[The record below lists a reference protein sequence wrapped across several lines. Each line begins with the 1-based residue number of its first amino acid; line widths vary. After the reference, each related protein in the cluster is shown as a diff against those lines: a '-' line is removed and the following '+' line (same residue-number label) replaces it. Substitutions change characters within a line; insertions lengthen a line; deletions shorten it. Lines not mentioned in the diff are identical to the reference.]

1 MNKVFNFN
9 LFVHN
14 EDALISEKEI
24 GAFYHDELNPIF
36 WKKKKDDDGNIEWV
50 FDQRIRRKLLRIAND
65 FYGKF
70 PELLKGRVIKD
81 VQLTGSLS
89 NYNYTN
95 FSDLDVHVL
104 VNLDGIDD
112 ENPKILKAAIDG
124 IRFIWN
130 LRHNISIRGY
140 DTELYLQSEDEPH
153 DSTGLFS
160 LLNNEW
166 VRKPVFNPPSIDE
179 SDVSK
184 KYDSMTDEIDSLSVK
199 LKNQS
204 DLPSNA
210 KSLYKRCLKLKDKI
224 QKMRK
229 ESLSK
234 DGEMSIG
241 NLVFKKLRNDGYIEK
256 LIDIISKSYDKIYT
270 EK

>member
-1 MNKVFNFN
+1 VDKVFNFD
-9 LFVHN
+9 LFIKN
-14 EDALISEKEI
+14 DNNGIFEREI

-36 WKKKKDDDGNIEWV
+36 WKKKKDKTGKIEWV
-50 FDQRIRRKLLRIAND
+50 FDQRVRRKLLRIAND
-65 FYGKF
+65 FYEKF

-81 VQLTGSLS
+81 IQLTGSLS
-89 NYNYTN
+89 NFNYTN
-95 FSDLDVHVL
+95 FSDLDIHVL

-140 DTELYLQSEDEPH
+140 DTELYLQSDDEPH
-153 DSTGLFS
+153 DSSGLFS

-166 VRKPVFNPPSIDE
+166 VKTPVYSPPVIDE
-179 SDVSK
+179 MDVSK
-184 KYDSMTDEIDSLSVK
+184 KYDSIASDIDKLKVK
-199 LKNQS
+199 LGDLS

-229 ESLSK
+229 ESLSRG
-234 DGEMSIG
+234 GEMAIG

-256 LIDIISKSYDKIYT
+256 LIDTISKSYDKIYT

>member
-1 MNKVFNFN
+1 MDKVFNFN
-9 LFVHN
+9 LFVQNDNN
-14 EDALISEKEI
+14 EIFEREI

-36 WKKKKDDDGNIEWV
+36 WKKKKDKDGNIEWV
-50 FDQRIRRKLLRIAND
+50 FDQRVRRKLLRIAND
-65 FYGKF
+65 FYEKF

-81 VQLTGSLS
+81 IQLTGSLS

-104 VNLDGIDD
+104 VNMDGIDD

-153 DSTGLFS
+153 DSSGLFS
-160 LLNNEW
+160 LLDNVW
-166 VRKPVFNPPSIDE
+166 IKRPVYSPPVIDE
-179 SDVSK
+179 MDVSK
-184 KYDSMTDEIDSLSVK
+184 KYDSIASDIDKLKVK
-199 LKNQS
+199 LSDLS

-210 KSLYKRCLKLKDKI
+210 RSLYKRCLKLKDKI

-229 ESLSK
+229 ECLSRG
-234 DGEMSIG
+234 GEMAIG

>member
-9 LFVHN
+9 LFIEN
-14 EDALISEKEI
+14 DSAPILEREI

-36 WKKKKDDDGNIEWV
+36 WKKKKDKNGSEEWI
-50 FDQRIRRKLLRIAND
+50 FDQRVRRKLLRIAND

-70 PELLKGRVIKD
+70 HELLKGRVIKD
-81 VQLTGSLS
+81 IQLTGSLS

-140 DTELYLQSEDEPH
+140 DTELYLQSEDEQH
-153 DSTGLFS
+153 DSSGLYS
-160 LLNNEW
+160 LLNDEW
-166 VRKPVFNPPSIDE
+166 IKKPVFSPPSIDE
-179 SDVSK
+179 DDVSK
-184 KYDSMTDEIDSLSVK
+184 KYNSISSEIETLNTK
-199 LKNQS
+199 LRNIS

-210 KSLYKRCLKLKDKI
+210 EVLYKRCLKLKDKI

-229 ESLSK
+229 ESLAR

-241 NLVFKKLRNDGYIEK
+241 NLVFKKLRNEGYIEK
-256 LIDIISKSYDKIYT
+256 LIDTISKSYDKIYT

>member
-1 MNKVFNFN
+1 MDKIFNFN
-9 LFVHN
+9 LFIEN
-14 EDALISEKEI
+14 DGDSIFEKKV

-36 WKKKKDDDGNIEWV
+36 WKKKKDKNGNIEWV
-50 FDQRIRRKLLRIAND
+50 FDQRVRRKLLRIAND
-65 FYGKF
+65 FYEKYS
-70 PELLKGRVIKD
+70 ELLKGRVIKD
-81 VQLTGSLS
+81 IQLTGSLS

-95 FSDLDVHVL
+95 FSDLDVHII

-112 ENPKILKAAIDG
+112 ENPKILKTAIDG
-124 IRFIWN
+124 IRFVWN

-153 DSTGLFS
+153 DSSGLFS

-166 VRKPVFNPPSIDE
+166 IKTPVFSPPVVDE
-179 SDVSK
+179 MDVNK
-184 KYDSMTDEIDSLSVK
+184 KYGSIVFEIDK
-199 LKNQS
+199 LQTKLRDLS

-210 KSLYKRCLKLKDKI
+210 KSLYKRCIKLKDKI

-229 ESLSK
+229 ESLSR

-241 NLVFKKLRNDGYIEK
+241 NLVFKKLRNEGYIEK
-256 LIDIISKSYDKIYT
+256 LIDTISKSYDKIYT

>member
-1 MNKVFNFN
+1 VDKIHNFN
-9 LFVHN
+9 LFIEN
-14 EDALISEKEI
+14 DGKEI
-24 GAFYHDELNPIF
+24 FEKKVGAFYHDELNPIF
-36 WKKKKDDDGNIEWV
+36 WKKKKDKDGRIEWV
-50 FDQRIRRKLLRIAND
+50 FDQRVRRKLLRIAKD
-65 FYGKF
+65 FYEKF

-81 VQLTGSLS
+81 IQLTGSLS

-104 VNLDGIDD
+104 VNLEGIDD

-153 DSTGLFS
+153 DSSGLFS

-166 VRKPVFNPPSIDE
+166 IKTPVFNPPVMDE
-179 SDVSK
+179 MDVDK
-184 KYDSMTDEIDSLSVK
+184 KYDSISSEIDK
-199 LKNQS
+199 LQTKLRDLS

-210 KSLYKRCLKLKDKI
+210 KPLYKRCLKLKDKI

-229 ESLSK
+229 ESLSR

-241 NLVFKKLRNDGYIEK
+241 NLVFKKLRNEGYIEK
-256 LIDIISKSYDKIYT
+256 LIDTISKSYDKIYT

>member
-1 MNKVFNFN
+1 MDRVLNFN
-9 LFVHN
+9 LFIGN
-14 EDALISEKEI
+14 DNSRIFEKEVS
-24 GAFYHDELNPIF
+24 AFYHDELNPIF
-36 WKKKKDDDGNIEWV
+36 WKKKKDKNGNVEWV
-50 FDQRIRRKLLRIAND
+50 FDQRVRRKLLRIAND

-81 VQLTGSLS
+81 IQLTGSLS

-112 ENPKILKAAIDG
+112 DNPNILKAAIDG
-124 IRFIWN
+124 IRFMWN
-130 LRHNISIRGY
+130 IRHDISIRGY
-140 DTELYLQSEDEPH
+140 DTELYLQGEDEPH

-166 VRKPVFNPPSIDE
+166 VKKPVYDPPLIDE
-179 SDVSK
+179 MDVSK
-184 KYDSMTDEIDSLSVK
+184 KYDSISSDIDKLSVK
-199 LKNQS
+199 LNNLS

-210 KSLYKRCLKLKDKI
+210 KALYKRCLKLKDKI

-229 ESLSK
+229 EGLSRE
-234 DGEMSIG
+234 GEMAIG

-256 LIDIISKSYDKIYT
+256 LIDTISKSYDKIYT

>member
-1 MNKVFNFN
+1 VDKVFNFD
-9 LFVHN
+9 LFIKN
-14 EDALISEKEI
+14 DNDEI
-24 GAFYHDELNPIF
+24 FEREVSAFYHDELNPIF
-36 WKKKKDDDGNIEWV
+36 WKKKKDKNGNIEWV
-50 FDQRIRRKLLRIAND
+50 FDQRVRRKLLRIAND
-65 FYGKF
+65 FYEKF
-70 PELLKGRVIKD
+70 PELLKGRAIKD
-81 VQLTGSLS
+81 IQLTGSLS

-166 VRKPVFNPPSIDE
+166 VKTPVYNPPVIDE
-179 SDVSK
+179 MDVTK
-184 KYDSMTDEIDSLSVK
+184 KYDSISSDIDKLRVK
-199 LKNQS
+199 LGDLS

-210 KSLYKRCLKLKDKI
+210 KALYKRCLKLKDKI

-229 ESLSK
+229 ESLSRG
-234 DGEMSIG
+234 GEMAIG

-256 LIDIISKSYDKIYT
+256 LIDTISKSYDKIYT

>member
-1 MNKVFNFN
+1 VDKIFDFN
-9 LFVHN
+9 LFIENDGNQIFEREV
-14 EDALISEKEI
+14 

-36 WKKKKDDDGNIEWV
+36 WKKKKDKNGQSEWV
-50 FDQRIRRKLLRIAND
+50 FNQRVRRKLLRIAND
-65 FYGKF
+65 FYEKF
-70 PELLKGRVIKD
+70 PELLRGRVIKD
-81 VQLTGSLS
+81 IQLTGSLS
-89 NYNYTN
+89 NYNYTD

-153 DSTGLFS
+153 DSSGLFS

-166 VRKPVFNPPSIDE
+166 IKTPVFSPPSIDE
-179 SDVSK
+179 MDMKK
-184 KYDSMTDEIDSLSVK
+184 KYDSISEEIDK
-199 LKNQS
+199 LHTKLRNLS

-210 KSLYKRCLKLKDKI
+210 KALYKRCLKLKDKI

-229 ESLSK
+229 ESLSRA
-234 DGEMSIG
+234 GEMSIG
-241 NLVFKKLRNDGYIEK
+241 NLVFKKLRNEGYIEK
-256 LIDIISKSYDKIYT
+256 LIDTISRSYDKIYA